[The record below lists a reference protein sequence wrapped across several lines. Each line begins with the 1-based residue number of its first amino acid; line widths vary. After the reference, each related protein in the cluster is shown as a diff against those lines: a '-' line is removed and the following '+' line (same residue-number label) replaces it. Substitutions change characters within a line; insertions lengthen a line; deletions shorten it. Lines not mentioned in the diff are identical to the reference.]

1 MRNLLT
7 LLVVIF
13 TASVLVN
20 SCEDYGKEK
29 NFNGIQLFYTSN
41 VTETEANSLGEYLI
55 ESGFA
60 DGGQK
65 TVQLNKTEKTY
76 EVRMVVKT
84 GIEQDP
90 EYTEMGKLMAAEIS
104 SAVFNGD
111 LVDVHFC
118 DENLNTLR
126 VLPMATY

>member
-1 MRNLLT
+1 
-7 LLVVIF
+7 
-13 TASVLVN
+13 
-20 SCEDYGKEK
+20 
-29 NFNGIQLFYTSN
+29 
-41 VTETEANSLGEYLI
+41 
-55 ESGFA
+55 
-60 DGGQK
+60 
-65 TVQLNKTEKTY
+65 
-76 EVRMVVKT
+76 MVVKT

>member
-1 MRNLLT
+1 MSKLINT
-7 LLVVIF
+7 LGIILITALVI
-13 TASVLVN
+13 T
-20 SCEDYGKEK
+20 SCEDYGNEK
-29 NFNGIQLFYTSN
+29 NFNGVQLFYTSN
-41 VTETEANSLGEYLI
+41 VTEAEANSLGNYLI

-65 TVQLNKTEKTY
+65 SVQLNKTGKTY
-76 EVRMVVKT
+76 EFRMVVKT

-90 EYTEMGKLMAAEIS
+90 EYTELGKLMAAEIS
-104 SAVFNGD
+104 SAVFNGES
-111 LVDVHFC
+111 VDVHYC